1 MPKADFS
8 KKFQALGLKHEL
20 LAGVD
25 YAQEKKLVYA
35 ARTAAQGGV
44 DLTKPTTTAGTPDN
58 GNWINEDARVFR
70 DGNEFT
76 AKNFGIYAQD
86 LVQIAPM
93 WKLLG
98 GLRYDNMDGQYAAY
112 AISAAAAGPVTTTRY
127 RPVSATSK
135 RLGLLFQPNDLLVP
149 SSSSAPRSIPRVTP
163 IRTTRKV
170 PTLRRRAART
180 SSWAPS

>member
-1 MPKADFS
+1 MFTRGSNLKVQDVDALYAQSDFS
-8 KKFQALGLKHEL
+8 KKFQALGFKHEL
-20 LAGVD
+20 LTGID
-25 YAQEKKLVYA
+25 FAQEKKRVYA
-35 ARTAAQGGV
+35 ARTATQGGV

-98 GLRYDNMDGQYAAY
+98 GLRVLRGGSWY
-112 AISAAAAGPVTTTRY
+112 V
-127 RPVSATSK
+127 
-135 RLGLLFQPNDLLVP
+135 ND
-149 SSSSAPRSIPRVTP
+149 TY
-163 IRTTRKV
+163 T
-170 PTLRRRAART
+170 RAAFRIRGGT
-180 SSWAPS
+180 PDRRSDINGFRLARNAP